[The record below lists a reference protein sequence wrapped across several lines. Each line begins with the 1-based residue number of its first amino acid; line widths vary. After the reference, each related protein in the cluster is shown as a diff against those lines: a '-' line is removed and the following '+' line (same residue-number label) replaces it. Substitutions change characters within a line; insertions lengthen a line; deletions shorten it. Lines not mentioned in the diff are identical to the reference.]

1 MRYMMMNEREQRH
14 NDRDRESSRRYEIH
28 EGYRGG
34 LSSGRMSYDDRFEA
48 RRLPPRNRYGEF
60 RRRRGE
66 YNEEHEYGYPE
77 MERDEGFG
85 RRRYREDDWQTQGY
99 VDRERERRYYDDMD
113 EHERRRERRRRYEDG
128 DDDDGYD

>member
-1 MRYMMMNEREQRH
+1 MRYMMMNERERRH
-14 NDRDRESSRRYEIH
+14 DDRDRESSRRYET
-28 EGYRGG
+28 GG
-34 LSSGRMSYDDRFEA
+34 HGSGMMYDERFEA

-60 RRRRGE
+60 RRRRE
-66 YNEEHEYGYPE
+66 YNEDHEFGYPE
-77 MERDEGFG
+77 MEHDDGFG

-99 VDRERERRYYDDMD
+99 IDRERERRYYDDMD